1 LRLQA
6 DFNGL
11 FGDILCLSHSDTSLD
26 ENGAIVEL
34 RAGLVVTAF
43 DQDLDDNGERDDL
56 VATGIVERSPW
67 NLRCLGSKW
76 VLKIDSN
83 GVRHESD
90 VRANAVDWTELK

>member
-11 FGDILCLSHSDTSLD
+11 FGDILCLSHSDTSVD

-43 DQDLDDNGERDDL
+43 DQDEDERGERDDL
-56 VATGIVERSPW
+56 VASGTVERSPW
-67 NLRCLGSKW
+67 SLRCRGSKW
-76 VLKIDSN
+76 ILRIDNN
-83 GVRHESD
+83 GVRHESEIGRHPD
-90 VRANAVDWTELK
+90 GESK